1 MRVPDYRA
9 LKSAIIRNCE
19 DPNVPFMLDFKVHY
33 PILDVEVEK
42 EFGLIPIPIMKR
54 SEKITDKDVFVL
66 SEYLKG
72 QNLTW
77 LDVNKQYM
85 IVSFISKEDMDDKCK
100 KLLHELGKHPH
111 DNPDYDRIKAT
122 SYILANYPCFNAA
135 IISYISADPNRYGK
149 LTYEVKIRSNTVAIK
164 MMDAKNHSTNLN

>member
-9 LKSAIIRNCE
+9 LKSVIIKNCE
-19 DPNVPFMLDFKVHY
+19 DLSVPFTLDFKVKY
-33 PILDVEVEK
+33 PILENEVEK
-42 EFGLIPIPIMKR
+42 EFGLIPIPVMKF
-54 SEKITDKDVFVL
+54 SEKIMDMDVFVL

-85 IVSFISKEDMDDKCK
+85 IISFISKEDMDDKCK
-100 KLLHELGKHPH
+100 KLLCELKDQH
-111 DNPDYDRIKAT
+111 DNPDYDRVKTI
-122 SYILANYPCFNAA
+122 SFILANYPCFNTA

-149 LTYEVKIRSNTVAIK
+149 LSYEVKIRSNTVAIK
-164 MMDAKNHSTNLN
+164 MMDAKNHSANLN